1 VAEMDGMKYRVP
13 VGAFEHE
20 YLVKKSRFIARV
32 LPVDSR
38 QQVNAAV
45 QQARHD
51 YPDAR
56 HHCWAYLLGK
66 PADAISAGMSDD
78 GEPAGTAGKP
88 ILNVLQ
94 HGDLGNVLVI
104 VVSYFGGVKL
114 GAGGLVRAYGTAT
127 RLARDQAPAEDRR
140 ELLQYWAS
148 GDFSVEQPLRHF
160 IAGIEGQALS
170 VDYTESVRVTLAVPA
185 EQADALAAFCAA
197 HAIELEADD

>member
-1 VAEMDGMKYRVP
+1 MDGMKYRVP
-13 VGAFEHE
+13 AGVFERE

-38 QQVNAAV
+38 QQVKAAV
-45 QQARHD
+45 QQARLD

-66 PADAISAGMSDD
+66 PADAISAGMNDD

-104 VVSYFGGVKL
+104 VVRYFGGVKL

-127 RLARDQAPAEDRR
+127 RLALDLAPVEERR
-140 ELLQYWAS
+140 KLLQYWAS
-148 GDFSVEQPLRHF
+148 GGFSVEQPLRHF
-160 IAGIEGQALS
+160 IAGIEGQVLS
-170 VDYTESVRVTLAVPA
+170 VDYSEYVRVTLAVPS
-185 EQADALAAFCAA
+185 EQAATLAAFCAA